1 MIVRSAHHLG
11 NRARCRQRRPCHPE
25 RANLSPRW
33 GSLKNLGGRTTSEGD
48 AADEAESERQSDPG
62 RAPRRAGSGAGT
74 SHKVHK
80 FNSLRAMCQHGT
92 RSTRRAVSSTLTR
105 GERQSHVVFVIGIDA
120 GGTKTVCQLAD
131 KNGAV
136 IQRRAAPARTSK
148 RSESSRS
155 RKCSMT

>member
-1 MIVRSAHHLG
+1 MKVMPPMRLRASA
-11 NRARCRQRRPCHPE
+11 RAIPGARQ
-25 RANLSPRW
+25 
-33 GSLKNLGGRTTSEGD
+33 
-48 AADEAESERQSDPG
+48 
-62 RAPRRAGSGAGT
+62 RRAGSGAGT

-136 IQRRAAPARTSK
+136 IQETRPRREPPSGRRARGRESAP
-148 RSESSRS
+148 
-155 RKCSMT
+155 